1 MFAWRY
7 AIGSTIIIPI
17 LCFVIV
23 LFCPESPAWLLSKGK
38 ESEARKS
45 LEKLRGAKH
54 VGIIEAE
61 LSRISATLPM
71 IKWEEGYSKG
81 TVIYFIE
88 SINLDSTFS
97 RCLIGTFPCKGTL
110 PVKALV

>member
-17 LCFVIV
+17 ICFVIV

-38 ESEARKS
+38 EWEARQS
-45 LEKLRGAKH
+45 LEKLRGANH
-54 VGIIEAE
+54 VGIIDAE
-61 LSRISATLPM
+61 LFRISATLQM
-71 IKWEEGYSKG
+71 VKWEQGYSKG

-88 SINLDSTFS
+88 S
-97 RCLIGTFPCKGTL
+97 RCLSRHKSGFYI
-110 PVKALV
+110 